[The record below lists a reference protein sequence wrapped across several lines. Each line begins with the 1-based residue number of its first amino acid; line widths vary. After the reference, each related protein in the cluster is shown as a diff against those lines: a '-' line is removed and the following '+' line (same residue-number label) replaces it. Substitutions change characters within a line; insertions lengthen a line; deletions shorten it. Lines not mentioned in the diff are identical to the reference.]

1 MSKGYSITQV
11 LSLKQTTIL
20 APQLQQ
26 GLHLLHLSSLD
37 LQQEIEN
44 ELQSNPFLEK
54 TELDFLP
61 IPDSA
66 KPEISTKDQQQG
78 RPGSNT
84 LIQGAAPS
92 LSPKLQANSTAGQRL
107 SSQGDASTEREF
119 QLTPELTLNAYL
131 HQQARATPLSDKQHY
146 ILELLIDSVNEKG
159 YLRANFTDIVELA
172 MPDYV
177 VTNDDVQQMLKVLQ
191 DFEPVGVGARTASE
205 CLLLQLR
212 DKPADTPGLELAR
225 QIARQYLPLLAKQ
238 KIEQIAQALS
248 LDSHALDLPIALIR
262 QLNPFPGT
270 AIASQT
276 QSYITPDLLVKKIQA
291 RWVVRLNPN
300 VVPAISMHNESKDL
314 LRLARGKKGYKQ
326 LRQEWQKAQYLLS
339 NLERRYQTLL
349 QVADIIV
356 DRQSQYFEQGEA
368 ALVPLAQ
375 KDIAEELGVHV
386 STISRAVNDK
396 YMLTPAG
403 VVELRYFFSTAIQ
416 RTGGASISAKAIQA
430 RIVAMIK
437 QESPQKPL
445 SDNKITQALN
455 QRGIMVARRT
465 VAKYRELANIPAS
478 SKRRGI

>member
-11 LSLKQTTIL
+11 LSLKQATIL

-26 GLHLLHLSSLD
+26 GLHLLQLSSLD
-37 LQQEIEN
+37 LQREIEN
-44 ELQSNPFLEK
+44 ALQSNPFLEK
-54 TELDFLP
+54 TELEFLP
-61 IPDSA
+61 APESV
-66 KPEISTKDQQQG
+66 KPEVTKKDQQPG
-78 RPGSNT
+78 RPESST

-92 LSPKLQANSTAGQRL
+92 VSPRLQPNSTAGQR
-107 SSQGDASTEREF
+107 SPNQGDVNADRAL
-119 QLTPELTLNAYL
+119 QLAPELTLNSYL
-131 HQQARATPLSDKQHY
+131 HQQAQATPLSDKQHY

-205 CLLLQLR
+205 CLLIQLR
-212 DKPADTPGLELAR
+212 DKPDDTPGLELAR
-225 QIARQYLPLLAKQ
+225 QIVRQLLPLLAKQ

-248 LDSHALDLPIALIR
+248 LDSRALELPIALIR

-276 QSYITPDLLVKKIQA
+276 QNHITPDLVVKKTQA

-326 LRQEWQKAQYLLS
+326 LRREWQKAQHLLS
-339 NLERRYQTLL
+339 NLEKRYQTLL
-349 QVADIIV
+349 QVANYIV

-368 ALVPLAQ
+368 ALEPLTQ

-386 STISRAVNDK
+386 STVSRAVNDK

-416 RTGGASISAKAIQA
+416 RTGGTSISAKAIQA
-430 RIVAMIK
+430 RIVTMIK
-437 QESPQKPL
+437 QESSQKPL
-445 SDNKITQALN
+445 SDAKIAQALN
-455 QRGIMVARRT
+455 QRGILVARRT
-465 VAKYRELANIPAS
+465 VTKYRELANIPAS
-478 SKRRGI
+478 PKRRSA